1 VKPWK
6 KITRE
11 EEEGDIARPD
21 SKIDDPKFKI

>member
-6 KITRE
+6 KIAR

-21 SKIDDPKFKI
+21 SKIDDPKIKI